1 MRRPLITAA
10 LLLPATLLAQPSTA
24 EREGIASRPALAR
37 VTAERLKLPAGE
49 SLGLIGTSYLL
60 QIAPES
66 LPFLYGGPAAYGAVS
81 GRSGG
86 LLVLGGELAAQ
97 LPIAGPWSLGAG
109 VFAGGGGAGGGGGAV
124 GDGLM
129 IRPHAE
135 LLWRFRPGQQLGL
148 GWSQV
153 RFASSRIDS
162 HQLAL
167 TWQIATAFRY
177 VPQGGGLR
185 FDNLGT
191 QPTQRTGVGFDRV
204 QATAGVYRPDAGA
217 RTLSGAALPRNIG
230 FAGARLERALAD
242 NLYWGLEAN
251 GAASGGVGGYAE
263 LLGTVGYEVVTDN
276 EAFAAGYRLALG
288 SAGGGDVD
296 TGGGLLWKA
305 GLYGIAR
312 LAPDL
317 GLTLELGVARAPQG
331 SFRARYASLA
341 FNWIIDD
348 RLDGTAPPRVTRM
361 EWVAGA
367 SRYRAPRKQAGGA
380 ERELQLAGLRVN
392 REMSPGFYLA
402 GQVQSAVGGDAG
414 GYTVGLVGA
423 GLRRAFGGS
432 GERWHAGV
440 ELLGGAAGGGGVD
453 AAGGAL
459 VQPMAYLGYDI
470 APGLALRVGAGHVK
484 SLRGDL
490 SSNVVEASVAFSFG
504 VASRGYR

>member
-1 MRRPLITAA
+1 MRWPLITA
-10 LLLPATLLAQPSTA
+10 LVLLPGTLFAQAPAA
-24 EREGIASRPALAR
+24 EREGIVTRPAVAR
-37 VTAERLKLPAGE
+37 LTAERLRLPGGE
-49 SLGLIGTSYLL
+49 SLGLVSTSYLL
-60 QIAPES
+60 QIVPG
-66 LPFLYGGPAAYGAVS
+66 LYGGPAAYGAVS
-81 GRSGG
+81 GRPGG
-86 LLVLGGELAAQ
+86 LLTLGGELATQ
-97 LPIAGPWSLGAG
+97 LPIGGAWSVGAG
-109 VFAGGGGAGGGGGAV
+109 VFAGGGGGGGAAV

-135 LLWRFRPGQQLGL
+135 LLWAFRPGQQVGL

-153 RFASSRIDS
+153 RFASTKVDS
-162 HQLAL
+162 SQFAL
-167 TWQIATAFRY
+167 TWQLATDFRY
-177 VPQGGGLR
+177 VPQGGSLR
-185 FDNLGT
+185 FDNLGM
-191 QPTQRTGVGFDRV
+191 QPTQRTGIGFDRV
-204 QATAGVYRPDAGA
+204 QATAGVYRPDDGA
-217 RTLSGAALPRNIG
+217 RTLAGTALPRNIG
-230 FAGARLERALAD
+230 FAGARFERALAD

-263 LLGTVGYEVVTDN
+263 LLGTVGYEVVTDS

-312 LAPDL
+312 LASDL
-317 GLTLELGVARAPQG
+317 GLTVEGGIARAPQG

-361 EWVAGA
+361 EWAGSL

-380 ERELQLAGLRVN
+380 QRELQLAGLRVN

-414 GYTVGLVGA
+414 GYAVGLLGA
-423 GLRRAFGGS
+423 GLRRSF

-470 APGLALRVGAGHVK
+470 APGLALRLGAGHVQ

-490 SSNVVEASVAFSFG
+490 SSHVIEASVAFSFG

>member
-1 MRRPLITAA
+1 MRRTLHTALP
-10 LLLPATLLAQPSTA
+10 LLLLALPGALFAQA
-24 EREGIASRPALAR
+24 AADREGIASRPALAR
-37 VTAERLKLPAGE
+37 VTAERLKLPDGE

-60 QIAPES
+60 QIAPG
-66 LPFLYGGPAAYGAVS
+66 LYGGPAAYGAVS
-81 GRSGG
+81 GRRGG
-86 LLVLGGELAAQ
+86 LLTLGGELAAQ
-97 LPIAGPWSLGAG
+97 WPIAGAWSVGAG
-109 VFAGGGGAGGGGGAV
+109 VFAGGGGGGGAPV

-135 LLWRFRPGQQLGL
+135 LLWAFRPGQQLGL

-162 HQLAL
+162 SQLAL
-167 TWQIATAFRY
+167 TWQIATDFRY
-177 VPQGGGLR
+177 VPQGGGLK
-185 FDNLGT
+185 FDLIGT

-204 QATAGVYRPDAGA
+204 QATAGVYRPDDGA
-217 RTLSGAALPRNIG
+217 RTLSGGALPRNIG
-230 FAGARLERALAD
+230 FTGARLERALAD

-263 LLGTVGYEVVTDN
+263 FLGTVGYEVVTSD
-276 EAFAAGYRLALG
+276 EHFAAGYRLALG

-305 GLYGIAR
+305 GVYGIAR
-312 LAPDL
+312 LANDL
-317 GLTLELGVARAPQG
+317 GLTVELGLARAPQG

-361 EWVAGA
+361 EWAG
-367 SRYRAPRKQAGGA
+367 SLGRYRAPRKTAGGA

-414 GYTVGLVGA
+414 GYSVGLLGA
-423 GLRRAFGGS
+423 GLRRSF
-432 GERWHAGV
+432 GERWHAGI

-459 VQPMAYLGYDI
+459 VQPMAYVGFDLT
-470 APGLALRVGAGHVK
+470 PGLALRVGAGHVK

-490 SSNVVEASVAFSFG
+490 SSNVVEASLAFSFG